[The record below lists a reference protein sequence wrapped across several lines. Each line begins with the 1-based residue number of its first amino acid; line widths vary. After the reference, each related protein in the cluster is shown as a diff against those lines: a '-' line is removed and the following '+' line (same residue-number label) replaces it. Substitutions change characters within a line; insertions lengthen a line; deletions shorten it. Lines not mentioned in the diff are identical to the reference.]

1 MLLAQAES
9 LVLEQVLVPGW
20 VPELVLELQQ
30 ELEVLPEAEQLP
42 APLLPVEL
50 PELQLV
56 VQLPAV

>member
-20 VPELVLELQQ
+20 VPELALELQQ
-30 ELEVLPEAEQLP
+30 ELEMLPEAEQSP
-42 APLLPVEL
+42 VPLLPVEL

-56 VQLPAV
+56 VQLFAV